1 MVHRKPRRAINM
13 EKQYEIKWTLEKWFK
28 VTITAESE
36 EQAREMFWAGEHGE
50 PTQYGAEIQEGVDVE
65 EVK

>member
-1 MVHRKPRRAINM
+1 M
-13 EKQYEIKWTLEKWFK
+13 EKQYEIKWTLEKWLK